1 MIPRCFLKVL
11 ILLILFPPIVFA
23 EDFKTVDGKEYK
35 NATVSRVEPDGIV
48 IKFSRGIVK
57 IPFTALS
64 QDLQKEYHYD
74 PGAAASYA
82 AADVAAQQRF
92 AQEQAEQQQRAAAE
106 DAARNRAEIKKNAHT
121 LREVRSDQLSFL
133 DKPFLIEGKI
143 ELGSYYNWGYRDTE
157 PTHYSFELST
167 PDGRCYAYMERAKA
181 AALRQRLVDS
191 GGALKGLFSVVILS
205 SRYQQDSGE
214 PLLELLDYV
223 TPR

>member
-1 MIPRCFLKVL
+1 
-11 ILLILFPPIVFA
+11 
-23 EDFKTVDGKEYK
+23 
-35 NATVSRVEPDGIV
+35 
-48 IKFSRGIVK
+48 
-57 IPFTALS
+57 
-64 QDLQKEYHYD
+64 LQEKYHYD
-74 PGAAASYA
+74 PAAAASNA

-106 DAARNRAEIKKNAHT
+106 DAARKRAEVKKNAHT

-133 DKPFLIEGKI
+133 DKPFLIEGEI
-143 ELGSYYNWGYRDTE
+143 ELASYYNYGYRDTE
-157 PTHYSFELST
+157 PTHFSFELRT
-167 PDGRCYAYMERAKA
+167 PDGECYAYMERAKA

-205 SRYQQDSGE
+205 SRYKESSGE